1 MTNKTNCK
9 KIIKLIHLLLLVLA
23 LAMMGMGCGVEGV
36 ISQLKGESGEEQQA
50 LIGDSTPEELEI
62 EAEPEPLRKISIAA
76 VGDIMA
82 HMPQIN
88 SAYRKEQ
95 DSYDFRDHF
104 SEVKPIFHASD
115 LVIGNLETT
124 LAGKDRGYSG
134 YPMFN
139 APDELADALAWAG
152 FDVLSTANNHSLDR
166 GEKGLLRT
174 LEVLVERGITPVGT
188 HSSLEARN
196 SPVIVERNGIT
207 IGLLAYTYGTNGIPI
222 PNGKSYLV
230 NLIDHQ
236 QMEKDI
242 TNLRPR
248 VDLVVICMHWGNE
261 YQRQPHASQISLANM
276 LVAWGADII
285 LGSHPHV
292 IQPAEFINDSFVIY
306 SLGNFISN
314 QRDRYRDS
322 GVILTLEITK
332 DPADNKVSIERV
344 SYIPTWV
351 HKFRRDNRWDYRI
364 LPVEEYLTKYNSGQ
378 DRYIEKGE
386 YERLQQVWKET
397 REHLGELNR
406 EMEI

>member
-1 MTNKTNCK
+1 MANKMNCK
-9 KIIKLIHLLLLVLA
+9 KTIKVIHLLFLVLA
-23 LAMMGMGCGVEGV
+23 LALIGLGCGVEGV
-36 ISQLKGESGEEQQA
+36 ISQLKGEPREEQQV
-50 LIGDSTPEELEI
+50 LTGDSTPEEVEI

-88 SAYRKEQ
+88 SAYRKEKNI
-95 DSYDFRDHF
+95 YDFRDHF

-236 QMEKDI
+236 QMEEDI
-242 TNLRPR
+242 TNLRPL

-261 YQRQPHASQISLANM
+261 YQRQPHASQRSLANM

-332 DPADNKVSIERV
+332 DPVDNKVSIERV

-351 HKFRRDNRWDYRI
+351 HKFRKDNRWNYRI